1 LKAEKILNE
10 AAPIRYPLSPIR
22 EQSRFVSKAMKIAI
36 VVHGR
41 FHAFDLARE
50 LIGLGHEVLL
60 LTNYP
65 KRWPEKF
72 GVPAENVRSLVA
84 HGILSRA
91 ALALGKATGKEKLW
105 EPFLHQWFGRW
116 AAKTIERNPVDASH
130 CFSGVAEEL
139 LSDQAANQKIRS
151 LVRASSHILVQKQIL
166 SDEYVRTGL
175 DPIGPSQWMIQR
187 ELREYN
193 KADLIITLSKWCR
206 ETFLNQGTKEEKVT
220 TILSGNQIAKFKA
233 SQEVVLERL
242 RRVKK
247 GSPLRILTTG
257 SVNLRKGIWD
267 ALEVFANAPENV
279 EFTWVGEVHP
289 QVRKLLAN
297 KKPNCRFHARV
308 PQFELKRFYAEAD
321 LFMTLS
327 LEEGYAAV
335 IGQALASGLPILA
348 TQHAGVD
355 HIREGENGW
364 VIPIRRPDLA
374 LERLRWIQGNRDLFT
389 AIAQNS
395 SENPG
400 VKDWKQTA
408 AKLVAAYEEFLAK
421 KKG

>member
-1 LKAEKILNE
+1 
-10 AAPIRYPLSPIR
+10 
-22 EQSRFVSKAMKIAI
+22 MKIAI

-72 GVPAENVRSLVA
+72 GVPPKNVRSLVA

-91 ALALGKATGKEKLW
+91 ALALGKAAGNEKLW

-116 AAKTIERNPVDASH
+116 AAREIERNPVDASH

-139 LSDQAANQKIRS
+139 LSDQAAKQKIRS
-151 LVRASSHILVQKQIL
+151 LVRGSSHILTQQKIL
-166 SDEYVRTGL
+166 KDEHQRTGF
-175 DPIGPSQWMIQR
+175 DPVGPSDWMIQR
-187 ELREYN
+187 ELREYE
-193 KADLIITLSKWCR
+193 KADLIITLSNWCMR
-206 ETFLNQGTKEEKVT
+206 TFIQHRVPAEKVI
-220 TILSGNQIAKFKA
+220 TIRSGNQLAKFRPA
-233 SQEVVLERL
+233 PEVLT
-242 RRVKK
+242 RRSSRIQG
-247 GSPLRILTTG
+247 GSPIRVLTTG
-257 SVNLRKGIWD
+257 SVNLRKGLWD
-267 ALEVFANAPENV
+267 ALEVFANAPAEI

-289 QVRKLLAN
+289 QVRKLLI
-297 KKPNCRFHARV
+297 KRRPKCRFHARV
-308 PQFELKRFYAEAD
+308 PQFELKKFYDETD
-321 LFMTLS
+321 MFMTLS
-327 LEEGYAAV
+327 LEEGYASV
-335 IGQALASGLPILA
+335 IGQALASGLPVLA

-355 HIREGENGW
+355 HIQEGENGW